1 MMRLSKFSTIIIA
14 SLLATTATANE
25 PKRVKLGTMAPDQSP
40 WMESLELM
48 SKKLQTATNG
58 EFKWQIFPG
67 GQLGD
72 EIQMVESTQAGSI
85 ECSGISTGAIA
96 NLLPSMQVFELPFYW
111 ESREEAYYVIDNQ
124 FRNYFAEEIKKIGLV
139 LLGWSENGWRHFFI
153 KGGKKITSPDDLKGL
168 RIRTQ
173 ESPVHIAFWKALGV
187 NPIPIATPEIY
198 QAMERGII
206 DGGDNTLVLI
216 MATGWAEIINS
227 ISISGHI
234 YQPAVMVCNQDW
246 WAKVP
251 EQHKKAFFA
260 QMREAEG
267 DMRGRLLSAEKE
279 LAEVIK
285 GMGKDVIELTKEQ
298 REAFRLKT
306 AGVEKDPVVRKQ
318 IGEQTLKLAEQGK
331 SEFRAKNKK

>member
-1 MMRLSKFSTIIIA
+1 MNWPAIVIAGVLAASTSGA
-14 SLLATTATANE
+14 AES
-25 PKRVKLGTMAPDQSP
+25 KRVKLGTMAPDQSP

-48 SKKLQTATNG
+48 SKKLQAATNG
-58 EFKWQIFPG
+58 EFRWQIFPG

-85 ECSGISTGAIA
+85 ECSGISTGSIA

-124 FRNYFAEEIKKIGLV
+124 FRNYFAEEVKKIGLV

-153 KGGKKITSPDDLKGL
+153 KGNKKISKPDDLKGL

-198 QAMERGII
+198 QALERGII

-251 EQHKKAFFA
+251 EQHKKAFYT
-260 QMREAEG
+260 QMREAES
-267 DMRGRLLSAEKE
+267 DMRGRLLAAEKE
-279 LAEVIK
+279 LADVIR
-285 GMGKDVIELTKEQ
+285 GMGKDVIELSKEQ
-298 REAFRLKT
+298 REAFRVKT
-306 AGVEKDPVVRKQ
+306 AGVEKDPAVRKQ

-331 SEFRAKNKK
+331 AEFRAKNKK